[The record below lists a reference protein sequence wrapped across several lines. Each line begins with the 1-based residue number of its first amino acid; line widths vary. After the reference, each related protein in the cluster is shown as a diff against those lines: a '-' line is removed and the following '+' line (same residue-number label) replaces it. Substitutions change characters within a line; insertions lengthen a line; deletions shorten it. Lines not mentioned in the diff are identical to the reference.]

1 MQKILIFFIIIIIG
15 VLSILAAQLS
25 GLINLGLNNS
35 NDITYSN
42 KGVYEVICDSE
53 VARPLN
59 GLGQP
64 PEITRVMLPAGV
76 DFEEGTGW
84 YTGEYA
90 ISTNRKGSLKV
101 DGAILTVSRPAMF
114 SRYGTSIQG
123 EYFTIDRQ
131 NGEFKQWLAIEG
143 DKKLYII
150 SGKCKKSSKSPN

>member
-1 MQKILIFFIIIIIG
+1 MQKIFVFFIVIIIG
-15 VLSILAAQLS
+15 VLSILAAQLA
-25 GLINLGLNNS
+25 GLINFGS
-35 NDITYSN
+35 NKTDSVTYSN

-64 PEITRVMLPAGV
+64 PEVTRVTLPAGV

-90 ISTNRKGSLKV
+90 ISANRKGSLKV

-131 NGEFKQWLAIEG
+131 SGEFKQWLAIEG

-150 SGKCKKSSKSPN
+150 SGNCKKSTKSPN